1 VSPRSYQLGRR
12 EPAVHETRG
21 RILAAARE
29 ILGRPTGLTRFTVDQ
44 VALRAG
50 VARATVY
57 YQFKNKA
64 GLVEALFDDL
74 AARGGLRGLPEAFAK
89 PDPWAA
95 LDEFIAIFVRFWSS
109 DRLVIRRLRALAA
122 LEPELEPV
130 ARDAWRRE
138 GLEVILRRLGATAP
152 DAIDSLQALTA
163 FETYDLL
170 ATEDRERHQV
180 AALIQRQAR
189 ATLQPAPPS
198 ASPFPGPRSRGGGG
212 GRRARSG

>member
-1 VSPRSYQLGRR
+1 MSPRPYQLGLR
-12 EPAVHETRG
+12 EPAVHENRG

-29 ILGRPTGLTRFTVDQ
+29 ILSRPTGVSRFTVDQ

-74 AARGGLRGLPEAFAK
+74 AARGGLRGLPEAFAR
-89 PDPWAA
+89 PDPWQS

-122 LEPELEPV
+122 FEPELAKV
-130 ARDAWRRE
+130 ARDAWRRQ
-138 GLEVILRRLGATAP
+138 GLVVILGRMGV
-152 DAIDSLQALTA
+152 DADDTIDTVYALTA

-170 ATEDRERHQV
+170 ATEDRDQREV
-180 AALIQRQAR
+180 AAVIQRQAR
-189 ATLQPAPPS
+189 AILQGAPPS
-198 ASPFPGPRSRGGGG
+198 ASPSPGPRSRGGAG